1 MDDSS
6 NPAGCPL
13 MPLLA
18 ETLIILAVAYLLGV
32 GLAWLLF
39 GRKKKDSYL

>member
-1 MDDSS
+1 
-6 NPAGCPL
+6 

-18 ETLIILAVAYLLGV
+18 ETLIILTAAYLLG
-32 GLAWLLF
+32 LAIAWLLF

>member
-1 MDDSS
+1 
-6 NPAGCPL
+6 